1 MYIVL
6 KNKGAL
12 TLQKFSICP
21 LASGSK
27 GNSYLITNGKTNIL
41 LDLGISFKALKEGL
55 CFYGKST
62 DDINAIVVTHEHT
75 DHIKGIGTAARRH
88 KIPVY
93 ATLETW
99 RGMYQ
104 SLCPIPDDI
113 VKVVEKNNPFYIDD
127 IKITAFSI
135 SHDARDPVGYS
146 FFFGGKKI
154 SAATD
159 TGVAN
164 EEIFQNLKGSG
175 IALIEA
181 NHDRNMLMMGK
192 YPLSLKNRIKGTLGH
207 LSNDDAGALAVLL
220 AKSGTKKMLLGHLS
234 EENNYP
240 DLAKLTVETALKEKG
255 CLADLW
261 VVCPHCH
268 GEIFSL

>member
-1 MYIVL
+1 M
-6 KNKGAL
+6 L
-12 TLQKFSICP
+12 TVTT
-21 LASGSK
+21 LASGSS
-27 GNSYLITNGKTNIL
+27 GNCALVSCGSTHVL
-41 LDLGISFKALKEGL
+41 LDAGISARRITCGLKELGVAPEEL
-55 CFYGKST
+55 S
-62 DDINAIVVTHEHT
+62 AILITHEHT